1 LIDKSDIRAMWDG
14 VVPFIPPL
22 AGAYIGLRY
31 AVRQTLR
38 ERLAT
43 WSCSV
48 AAGIYLGAGLGE
60 FYGLGTKVTGAA
72 MFLIAM
78 FGSELDVQHRN
89 GARRMNPL
97 HWTAAEWSLAMI
109 VLSIVGIREWFDRR
123 RKMKGRLK

>member
-1 LIDKSDIRAMWDG
+1 MIDKSDLRAVWDG

-43 WSCSV
+43 WACSV

-78 FGSELDVQHRN
+78 FGSELIAAGMAALRQFAADPI
-89 GARRMNPL
+89 GIFRRMFN
-97 HWTAAEWSLAMI
+97 TVM
-109 VLSIVGIREWFDRR
+109 
-123 RKMKGRLK
+123 GRGE